1 MAKKYTA
8 AQWAR
13 LQAKLPQ
20 EDRVPYSESPDLPV
34 PSPSPAV
41 ASKIAAAKTQS
52 GGASAAIGEAQSSL
66 GDYYAAQAK
75 AGEAKAAAAAAK
87 QNVTKTV
94 VSVTYE
100 GKGKNRV
107 KVTKY
112 SDNTE
117 TRESAPEE
125 EEPDTKIVKSVSY
138 RGKGKDRIRV
148 TIYTDGTSEETPDPE
163 ADTPVTKNIV
173 SVTYR
178 GKGKDRVR
186 VTKYSD
192 NTTEEVADPEDVTIT
207 DSQFLGS
214 GANRILRTYYSD
226 GTYTDVAAPDTSGS
240 GGDGSSG
247 GNNGGSSG
255 GSGDAATN
263 NIFADLQKQNAAL
276 LAQLAAQLKQSQED
290 AAAATAAVAQEKREN
305 AITSLTSLFNR
316 YGLAS
321 LVPKIKELAIS
332 GASESTITL
341 QLMESPEY
349 KMRFKSNEDRLKK
362 GLAVLEPGDYINLED
377 DYRQILRAY
386 GLKAFDTDAYVQQFI
401 ANDIATTELS
411 NRVVTAVQRVQN
423 ADPAIL
429 TTLRSFYGIS
439 DNDLVAYVLDPNQ
452 QFQKIERQVAAAE
465 IGAAAGLQ
473 GISTGVSVAEQL
485 AAQGVTKAQA
495 QKGYATIAD
504 ILPTA
509 DKLSGIYDKALPSY
523 GLAEAEQ
530 DVFNTLASAQRKRRA
545 LEKREEAEFSGTS
558 GLSKSSL
565 SSQLGRTYQIPDTDL
580 PAPCGL

>member
-13 LQAKLPQ
+13 LQAKLPK
-20 EDRVPYSESPDLPV
+20 EDRVPYSESPDLPA
-34 PSPSPAV
+34 PAPSPAV
-41 ASKIAAAKTQS
+41 ASKISAAKTQS
-52 GGASAAIGEAQSSL
+52 GVASAAIGEAQLSL

-75 AGEAKAAAAAAK
+75 AGEAKAAAEAAK

-100 GKGKNRV
+100 GTGKNRV

-117 TRESAPEE
+117 TREPAPQDVP
-125 EEPDTKIVKSVSY
+125 EPKTVKSVTY
-138 RGKGKDRIRV
+138 RGKGKDRVKI
-148 TIYTDGTSEETPDPE
+148 TTYSDNTTEETQDPE
-163 ADTPVTKNIV
+163 ADTPVTKNII
-173 SVTYR
+173 SVTYK
-178 GKGKDRVR
+178 GKGKNRVR

-226 GTYTDVAAPDTSGS
+226 GTYTDVASPDTFG
-240 GGDGSSG
+240 
-247 GNNGGSSG
+247 GGSDSSSSS
-255 GSGDAATN
+255 SGDAATN
-263 NIFADLQKQNAAL
+263 NIFAELQKQNAAL
-276 LAQLAAQLKQSQED
+276 LAQLAAQQKQSQED
-290 AAAATAAVAQEKREN
+290 AAAAAAAVAQEKREN
-305 AITSLTSLFNR
+305 AITSLTSLFSR

-349 KMRFKSNEDRLKK
+349 KMRFSANQDRIKK
-362 GLAVLEPGDYINLED
+362 GLSVLDPGDYLNLED
-377 DYRQILRAY
+377 SYRQILRAY
-386 GLKAFDTDAYVQQFI
+386 GLRQFDTDAYVQQFI
-401 ANDIATTELS
+401 ANDVSTAELS
-411 NRVVTAVQRVQN
+411 SRVVTAVQRVQN

-509 DKLSGIYDKALPSY
+509 EKLSGIYDKTLPSY

-530 DVFNTLASAQRKRRA
+530 EVFNTLASAQRKRRA
-545 LEKREEAEFSGTS
+545 LAEREIAEFSGAS
-558 GLSKSSL
+558 GLSKSAL
-565 SSQLGRTYQIPDTDL
+565 SKQI
-580 PAPCGL
+580 GGQY